1 MSSHFVLMKTKD
13 EGLHFRQ
20 HFDAA
25 MEKFLTNYKGPPSKK
40 CKTDD
45 EVHQRKQEY
54 DRSVLLICIIC
65 ICLLWAQNWFNK
77 ILCYLILYENFS
89 FTGLQCLNGQNM
101 IQYHVTNGVGK
112 ICRMYERIG
121 TFITGYRTFKI
132 ESIRSHNMSN
142 GHTKAITRMMTITV
156 TTTQIR

>member
-1 MSSHFVLMKTKD
+1 MSSHFVLKKTKD

-40 CKTDD
+40 CKTN
-45 EVHQRKQEY
+45 EGVCQWKQEY
-54 DRSVLLICIIC
+54 DGSVRIREFQPRWLTMFEWL
-65 ICLLWAQNWFNK
+65 
-77 ILCYLILYENFS
+77 E
-89 FTGLQCLNGQNM
+89 
-101 IQYHVTNGVGK
+101 YHVTNGVCK

-121 TFITGYRTFKI
+121 TFITGCRTFKI

-142 GHTKAITRMMTITV
+142 GHTKTITRMMTITV
-156 TTTQIR
+156 TTTVNNHADNLI